1 MYSPLSNMFLAGI
14 YEYLG
19 NEKNFDIRF
28 KLLVVHINSLRKIET
43 SSYIFQHNPCFF
55 RTGVG

>member
-28 KLLVVHINSLRKIET
+28 KLLVVHIIAYVKLKRRAT
-43 SSYIFQHNPCFF
+43 YSSITPVFF
-55 RTGVG
+55 GPG